1 MKTYEWILF
10 DADETLFNFDSFDG
24 LQRLLSR
31 FEVNFTQQDYQTYQV
46 FNKSLWVDYQNGTI
60 TAQELQHQRFAI
72 WADQLQV
79 STQVLH
85 STFMAIMA
93 DICTPIEGAQSL
105 LTSLKGRVKL
115 GIITN
120 GFTELQ
126 QIRLERTGFQT
137 YFDLLVI
144 SEQVGFAKPHRGIF
158 DHALSL
164 MGNPARGQVLMV
176 GDNPDSDILG
186 GLNAG
191 LDTCWFN
198 AHNHPISPGLTPKYQ
213 VSSLAELETLLLG
226 EKKVISAPAK
236 VAVTEMI

>member
-10 DADETLFNFDSFDG
+10 DADETLFNFDSFVG

-46 FNKSLWVDYQNGTI
+46 FNKGLWIDYQNGTI

-79 STQVLH
+79 STQFLH

-93 DICTPIEGAQSL
+93 DICTPIEGALSL
-105 LTSLKGRVKL
+105 LTALKGRVKL

-126 QIRLERTGFQT
+126 QIRLERTGFKA

-158 DHALSL
+158 EHALSL

-198 AHNHPISPGLTPKYQ
+198 AHNNPVPPGLTPKYQ

-226 EKKVISAPAK
+226 QKKAISADNK
-236 VAVTEMI
+236 LAVP